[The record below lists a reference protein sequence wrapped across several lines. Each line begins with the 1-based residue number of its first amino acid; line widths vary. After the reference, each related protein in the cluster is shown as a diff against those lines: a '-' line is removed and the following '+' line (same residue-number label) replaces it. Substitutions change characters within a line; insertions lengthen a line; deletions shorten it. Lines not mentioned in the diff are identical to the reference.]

1 MLNLIVAK
9 AKYNAIGK
17 SGKIPWIIPEELQY
31 FKEKTINSVV
41 IMGRKTYESIEK
53 PLDQRINIIVSNTK
67 VFSEKNCLTVKSLE
81 DAISLAKSFNKE
93 IFIIGGERLYK
104 EAIDIVDRMYI
115 TEVFM
120 DVKEADTFFP
130 ALDRTKFD
138 VIYGKVL
145 ENGIKYRKDVY
156 IRRR

>member
-93 IFIIGGERLYK
+93 IFIIGGERLYI
-104 EAIDIVDRMYI
+104 ESVDIVDRMYI
-115 TEVFM
+115 TEVFV

-130 ALDRTKFD
+130 KIDKTKFD
-138 VIYGKVL
+138 ITYGKVL
-145 ENGIKYRKDVY
+145 GNDIKYRKDVY
-156 IRRR
+156 VRRR

>member
-9 AKYNAIGK
+9 AKNNAIGK
-17 SGKIPWIIPEELQY
+17 NGKIPWSIPEELQY
-31 FKEKTINSVV
+31 FKEKTINNVV
-41 IMGRKTYESIEK
+41 IMGRKTYDSIGK
-53 PLDQRINIIVSNTK
+53 PLNKRINIIISNTK
-67 VFSEKNCLTVKSLE
+67 AFSGENCFTVKSLE
-81 DAISLAKSFNKE
+81 DALSLAKSFNKE

>member
-9 AKYNAIGK
+9 ARNNAIGK
-17 SGKIPWIIPEELQY
+17 SGKIPWSIPEELQY
-31 FKEKTINSVV
+31 FKEKTINNVV
-41 IMGRKTYESIEK
+41 IMGRKTYESIGK
-53 PLDQRINIIVSNTK
+53 PLDQRINIVVSNTK
-67 VFSEKNCLTVKSLE
+67 VFSEKNCFTVKSLE
-81 DAISLAKSFNKE
+81 DALSLAKSFNKE

-130 ALDRTKFD
+130 VIDKTKFD

-156 IRRR
+156 IMRR

>member
-9 AKYNAIGK
+9 AKNNAIGK
-17 SGKIPWIIPEELQY
+17 NEKIPWNIPEELQY
-31 FKEKTINSVV
+31 FKAKTINNVV
-41 IMGRKTYESIEK
+41 IMGRKTYDSIGK
-53 PLDQRINIIVSNTK
+53 PLNKRINIIISNTK
-67 VFSEKNCLTVKSLE
+67 AFSGENCFTVKSLE
-81 DAISLAKSFNKE
+81 AALSLAKRFNKE

-130 ALDRTKFD
+130 VIDKTKFD

>member
-1 MLNLIVAK
+1 MLYLIVAK
-9 AKYNAIGK
+9 AKNNAIGK

>member
-9 AKYNAIGK
+9 AKNNAIGK
-17 SGKIPWIIPEELQY
+17 NGKIPWNIPEELQY
-31 FKEKTINSVV
+31 FKAKTINNVV
-41 IMGRKTYESIEK
+41 IMGRKTYDSIGK
-53 PLDQRINIIVSNTK
+53 PLNKRINIIISNTK
-67 VFSEKNCLTVKSLE
+67 AFSGENCFTVKSLE
-81 DAISLAKSFNKE
+81 DALSLAKKFNKE

-104 EAIDIVDRMYI
+104 ESVDIVDRMYI

-130 ALDRTKFD
+130 VIDKTKFD